1 MYNDTECC
9 ADGHRNN
16 ILNKYRTD
24 VSIGIVYDKYYL
36 AFVQNFE
43 NNYGLDISVDGGLV
57 EITGIID
64 KGVVDQIAISYDA
77 LPTPEIYESNKRLLS
92 YSGGELVAVVVK
104 PLPPGFFYE
113 QPRDYRL
120 MIANEWDAIEDE
132 PISISF
138 NLARAANADGV
149 YTISVIAKAAGDETF
164 EAASYSVFVNSE
176 ADA

>member
-43 NNYGLDISVDGGLV
+43 NNYGLDIAIEGGSVEVSGVID
-57 EITGIID
+57 EGI
-64 KGVVDQIAISYDA
+64 VDQIAVRYDA
-77 LPTPEIYESNKRLLS
+77 PPTAQVYETNKRMLS

-113 QPRDYRL
+113 QPSDYRL
-120 MIANEWDAIEDE
+120 MVAGEWEAGGGQ
-132 PISISF
+132 PVGVSF
-138 NLARAANADGV
+138 NLAGAVSVDGV
-149 YTISVIAKAAGDETF
+149 YTISVIAKGAGDETF
-164 EAASYSVFVNSE
+164 EAASHSVLVNSDS
-176 ADA
+176 DA